1 MRYVPVY
8 KCPLCDKITIPSNI
22 TPVELDYN
30 QLPEL
35 MGKIVQRSQW
45 SGSLASMKFPME
57 VICKCYD
64 GNAGLAR
71 FAGLVKYGHEL
82 KKF

>member
-1 MRYVPVY
+1 MKYVPVY
-8 KCPLCDKITIPSNI
+8 KCPLCNKVTIPPGVSPSEI
-22 TPVELDYN
+22 PYD
-30 QLPEL
+30 QLPVL

-57 VICKCYD
+57 VICKCAD

-71 FAGLVKYGHEL
+71 FAGFVRYET
-82 KKF
+82 